1 MMRQYITMTLG
12 GVVDDHDNQGNV
24 PATFGV
30 FLGDVT
36 ANGVVNGNDLSVV
49 QSDTDSP

>member
-1 MMRQYITMTLG
+1 
-12 GVVDDHDNQGNV
+12 
-24 PATFGV
+24 V